1 MLEEYLK
8 SGFAQLE
15 LPCDDEALKKY
26 RRYYEMLE
34 ESNKVMNLTAISGEE
49 DVARLH
55 FLDSAA
61 LLKAAELGGLR
72 VIDVGTGAGFPG
84 LPLKIAQED
93 IELTL
98 LDCLDKRLGFLRGV
112 CDELGYKK
120 TPCVHARAEEIPAG
134 YRQAFDAALSR
145 AVARLNVL
153 AELCMPYV
161 KQGGVFIAMKG
172 PDCEDEL
179 REAKSAVA
187 QLGGTVESVY
197 KYTVPDTDI
206 VHSAIVIRKTGDTPP
221 QFPRRWSAI
230 KKSPLV

>member
-1 MLEEYLK
+1 
-8 SGFAQLE
+8 
-15 LPCDDEALKKY
+15 
-26 RRYYEMLE
+26 
-34 ESNKVMNLTAISGEE
+34 
-49 DVARLH
+49 
-55 FLDSAA
+55 
-61 LLKAAELGGLR
+61 
-72 VIDVGTGAGFPG
+72 
-84 LPLKIAQED
+84 
-93 IELTL
+93 
-98 LDCLDKRLGFLRGV
+98 
-112 CDELGYKK
+112 
-120 TPCVHARAEEIPAG
+120 
-134 YRQAFDAALSR
+134 
-145 AVARLNVL
+145 
-153 AELCMPYV
+153 MPYV